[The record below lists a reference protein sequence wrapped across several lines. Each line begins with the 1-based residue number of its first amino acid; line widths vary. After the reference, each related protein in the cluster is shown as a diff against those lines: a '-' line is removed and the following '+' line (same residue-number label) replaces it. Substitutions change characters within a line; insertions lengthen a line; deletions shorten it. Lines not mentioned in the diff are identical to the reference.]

1 MNMSTTRIPDVR
13 QKYER
18 VSAELVREATQLP
31 ASILADVYGRRGTLS
46 GRIAALSRTMKVAG
60 PALTVEV
67 RPGDNLMIHAALA
80 IAKAGDVIIVDG
92 KADQTCALIGEIMV
106 SQAMAIGVAGMI
118 LDAAVR
124 DVEALRAKGFPVFS
138 FGSNPCGPTKR
149 VSGRVNHPIAVGGIA
164 VNPGDLVLGDADGV
178 VVIERERVAEMIELG
193 HRKLADERKRLDAI
207 ARREQ
212 LTPAWLASALKEAD
226 VAIEEEAL

>member
-1 MNMSTTRIPDVR
+1 MSTTRVPEVR
-13 QKYER
+13 RQYPR
-18 VSAELVREATQLP
+18 VSAELVQEAAALP
-31 ASILADVYGRRGTLS
+31 AAILADVYGRRGTLS
-46 GRIAALSRTMKVAG
+46 GRIAALSPAMKVAG

-80 IAKAGDVIIVDG
+80 IARPGDVIIVDG

-106 SQAMAIGVAGMI
+106 SQAVAIGVAGMV

-138 FGSNPCGPTKR
+138 FGFNPCGPTKR
-149 VSGRVNHPIAVGGIA
+149 VSGRVNYPISIGGIT

-178 VVIERERVAEMIELG
+178 VVIERERVAETIELG
-193 HRKLADERKRLDAI
+193 RKKVADETKRLNSI
-207 ARREQ
+207 ARREN

-226 VAIEEEAL
+226 VTMEEEAR

>member
-1 MNMSTTRIPDVR
+1 MSTIRVPDVGR
-13 QKYER
+13 NYQR
-18 VSAELVREATQLP
+18 VSAELVREAATLP
-31 ASILADVYGRRGTLS
+31 AAILADVYGRRGTLS
-46 GRIAALSRTMKVAG
+46 GRVAALSPTMKVAG

-80 IAKAGDVIIVDG
+80 IAKPGDVIIVDG
-92 KADQTCALIGEIMV
+92 KGDQTCALIGEIMV
-106 SQAMAIGVAGMI
+106 SQAIAIGVAGMV

-149 VSGRVNHPIAVGGIA
+149 VPGRVNRPISVGSIA
-164 VNPGDLVLGDADGV
+164 VNPGDLVVGDADGV
-178 VVIERERVAEMIELG
+178 VVIERERVAEMIGLG
-193 HRKLADERKRLDAI
+193 RKKAADERKRLEGI

-212 LTPAWLASALKEAD
+212 LTPGWLASALKEAD
-226 VAIEEEAL
+226 VVIEGEAR